1 MKIKDKVILITG
13 AGSGMGAECARYF
26 SKLGAKII
34 ILDLNIE
41 QAQALAKSIGG
52 LAFSCDVSNA
62 DQVKKAVEKAV
73 EHYKKIHVLINCAG
87 IATGARILGKE
98 GPMPLADFNRV
109 IQINLIGSFNVLTQ
123 VAAHMA
129 LQDPVDDDQERG
141 VIINTAS
148 VAAFEGQIGQAAYS
162 ASKGGIVSMTLPAAR
177 ELAKFAIRVM
187 TIAPGIIKTP
197 MMDSMPEKVQQS
209 LSEKMLFPHRLGEAK
224 EYADL
229 ARHIIEN
236 TYLNGSVIRLDAGIR
251 LEPK

>member
-26 SKLGAKII
+26 SEQGAKII
-34 ILDLNIE
+34 ILDMNKE
-41 QAQALAKSIGG
+41 HAENVAKKIGG
-52 LAFSCDVSNA
+52 FAVACDVSDA
-62 DQVKKAVEKAV
+62 AHVKSAVEKSVA
-73 EHYKKIHVLINCAG
+73 HFNNIHILINCAG
-87 IATGARILGKE
+87 IATGARIVGKE
-98 GPMPLADFNRV
+98 GPMPLADFSRV

-123 VAAHMA
+123 VAAQMS
-129 LQDPVDDDQERG
+129 QQNPVDEDQERG

-177 ELAKFAIRVM
+177 ELARFAIRVM

-197 MMDSMPEKVQQS
+197 MMASMSEKVQES
-209 LSEKMLFPHRLGEAK
+209 LSEKMLFPHRLGEAV
-224 EYADL
+224 EYAKL
-229 ARHIIEN
+229 AQQIIEN